1 MKILWLTNIPLPE
14 ASKLINGFS
23 LPYGGWLDSASESLS
38 AIKDISLSVAFPM
51 RGDEQIRI
59 IVGEKIEF
67 YAFSPNNN
75 KFKDM
80 LIQERQF
87 EEILNKVEPDIVHI
101 YGTEYPYSLVMIDKC
116 NSKNIR
122 SIISIQGLV
131 SVIAKHYLGSIPP
144 KIQKRFTF
152 RDFVRQDN
160 LEQQRRKFASRGKF
174 EIEAIQKAKNIIGRT
189 TWDRAC
195 TLQINTDVHYHFCN
209 ETLRNEFYKHVWS
222 LDNCEKHSIFIS
234 QGSYPIKGLHFMLE
248 AMPIILHRFPDAKLY
263 IAGPNFVKSDTVEE
277 KLRMSSYGKFIKEII
292 RKNHL
297 MDKIEFT
304 GLLDEK
310 QMCKKYLSANVFV
323 CPSAIENSPNSL
335 GEAMILGVPCVASD
349 VGGVTDMMKH
359 REDGFVYQV
368 DAPYMLAYYVGEIF
382 DNKKSTRIFGKNAR
396 EHALKTHDKE
406 KNLERLLSIY
416 SEVIA
421 QG

>member
-14 ASKLINGFS
+14 ASKLINGDS
-23 LPYGGWLDSASESLS
+23 LPYGGWLDGASESLS
-38 AIKDISLSVAFPM
+38 AVNNISLSIVFPVHDK
-51 RGDEQIRI
+51 RPIRI
-59 IVGEKIEF
+59 LKGEKIVF
-67 YAFSPNNN
+67 YTFSPAKN
-75 KFKDM
+75 KHKEHLF
-80 LIQERQF
+80 QEVQF
-87 EEILNKVEPDIVHI
+87 EEILNIVEPDIVHI
-101 YGTEYPYSLVMIDKC
+101 YGTEFPHTLAMIKKC
-116 NSKNIR
+116 NSKNIK

-131 SVIAKHYLGSIPP
+131 SVYAKHYLPSIPP
-144 KIQKRFTF
+144 KFQNRFTF
-152 RDFVRQDN
+152 KEFIKQDN
-160 LEQQRRKFASRGKF
+160 LEQQRRKFVARGKC
-174 EIEAIQKAKNIIGRT
+174 EIEAIKKTKNIIGRT

-195 TLQINTDVHYHFCN
+195 TLQINKDVHYHFCN
-209 ETLRNEFYKHVWS
+209 ETLRNEFYEHEWS
-222 LDNCEKHSIFIS
+222 FDNCEKHSIFIS

-248 AMPIILHRFPDAKLY
+248 AMPLILNRFPDAKLY
-263 IAGPNFVKSDTVEE
+263 IAGPNFVKSDTVED
-277 KLRMSSYGKFIKEII
+277 KLRMSSYGKFIQEII

-304 GLLDEK
+304 GILNEN
-310 QMCKKYLSANVFV
+310 QMCKKYLSVNVFV

-382 DNKKSTRIFGKNAR
+382 DNNESTSIFGKNAR

-406 KNLERLLSIY
+406 INLERLLSIY